1 MGRVG
6 LEGSYT
12 YRAELVQSLTR
23 SHASQYK
30 AVYGFILCR
39 FYNALL
45 LRDRP
50 HRVLHT
56 KDTNNKKRKQHK
68 KQTPRK
74 PTHKQDPDIAIKHV
88 STVWVMG
95 VTARG

>member
-1 MGRVG
+1 MGRV
-6 LEGSYT
+6 
-12 YRAELVQSLTR
+12 
-23 SHASQYK
+23 
-30 AVYGFILCR
+30 I
-39 FYNALL
+39 FYAL
-45 LRDRP
+45 P
-50 HRVLHT
+50 FYAIAPIVLHT